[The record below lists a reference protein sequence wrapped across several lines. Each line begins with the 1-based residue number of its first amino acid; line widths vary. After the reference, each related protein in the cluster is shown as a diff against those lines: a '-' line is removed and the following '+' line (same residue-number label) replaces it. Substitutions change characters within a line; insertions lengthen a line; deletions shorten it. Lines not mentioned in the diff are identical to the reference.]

1 MERQIKTILHN
12 GFFHLDAQSLS
23 ALTGGEIFGCLSVRV
38 SGCHRKTVLEYGFH
52 ALREEKKA
60 RYIAF
65 RDSLLQTEK
74 QQEQELSQEQQEKQ
88 DKLLQQ
94 QQQKQA
100 RQAEED
106 AYFAQQQAELA
117 SRKAGSSKSSSV
129 SQQSSLPEYSHGMV
143 PPTPNKKPYE
153 EYNNGKKGFFGMKKK
168 GNDLAY

>member
-1 MERQIKTILHN
+1 M
-12 GFFHLDAQSLS
+12 
-23 ALTGGEIFGCLSVRV
+23 RV
-38 SGCHRKTVLEYGFH
+38 ADCCRKTVLEYGFH

-74 QQEQELSQEQQEKQ
+74 QQEQELSQSQQEKQ

-106 AYFAQQQAELA
+106 AYYAQQQAELA
-117 SRKAGSSKSSSV
+117 RKAGSSKSSSV
-129 SQQSSLPEYSHGMV
+129 SQQSSLPEYSQGMV

-168 GNDLAY
+168 GSHDLAY